1 MYQWDFEALWMYR
14 PLFARGLGVSL
25 LFTAVVIAM
34 GLVVGLSAGMARL
47 SPIAPVRWIARAYVE
62 VFRCTPVL
70 VQLIWFFYAL
80 PMLINVEMSATT
92 AAALALSLYGGSFY
106 AEILRGGIVSID
118 PGQTEA
124 GAALGMTP
132 AQVMKRVV
140 LPQAFKRMVPPLMNQ
155 SILQFKNTSLLST
168 LAIADL
174 VYQGQIVAHD
184 TFRPLEAYTLIA
196 GIYFAVLFPMTIL
209 VQRLERKL
217 AVSN

>member
-1 MYQWDFEALWMYR
+1 LYQWDFEALWMYR